1 VRTGQPKRCRHTG
14 VVIYTHQ
21 LMYLESHY
29 LGTPATLL
37 TRDSLYTR
45 YLDSAG
51 FEELFTASA
60 AAGEPI
66 H

>member
-1 VRTGQPKRCRHTG
+1 
-14 VVIYTHQ
+14 
-21 LMYLESHY
+21 MYLESHY